1 MGYVFLGLAIVG
13 EVIATT
19 FLKFTSGEKA
29 VWWAYAIVGVGYVF
43 AFGMLSL
50 ALGRGVPLGTAY
62 AIWAGVGVVLVA
74 VIAVVALVSRPH
86 GQNHGAA
93 GATVSDDVHDE
104 RSTTAD
110 AVSSTGASHDRP
122 RACPAPIALKTCST
136 SRASMRSGGA
146 QAA

>member
-74 VIAVVALVSRPH
+74 V
-86 GQNHGAA
+86 
-93 GATVSDDVHDE
+93 T
-104 RSTTAD
+104 STIP
-110 AVSSTGASHDRP
+110 ST
-122 RACPAPIALKTCST
+122 CCQV
-136 SRASMRSGGA
+136 SGGVVLLEA
-146 QAA
+146 GGKHSA